1 MDKFTVIETFMA
13 LLKKAKYSNEVAFSK
28 DTFDDTLFV
37 LELDRD
43 NVFKAMY
50 GEKMM
55 KNRGTN
61 KIKEYDYRLIEAQR
75 DVKSG
80 YIKNTMHYLLT
91 QIKIGD
97 LKL

>member
-1 MDKFTVIETFMA
+1 MDKFTLIEIFMQ
-13 LLKKAKYSNEVAFSK
+13 LLKRANYVNEKAFSQ
-28 DTFDDTLFV
+28 DDFDLTLVV
-37 LELDRD
+37 LEGDRE

-50 GEKMM
+50 GEKLM
-55 KNRGTN
+55 KNRGTQ
-61 KIKEYDYRLIEAQR
+61 KIKEGVYRLIEAQR